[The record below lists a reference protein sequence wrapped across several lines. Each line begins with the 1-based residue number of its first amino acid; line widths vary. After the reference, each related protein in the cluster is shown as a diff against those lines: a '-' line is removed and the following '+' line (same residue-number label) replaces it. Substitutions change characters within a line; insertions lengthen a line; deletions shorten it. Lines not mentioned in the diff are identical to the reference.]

1 MRGARVRTVKQLA
14 GDAAE
19 TIAASFLER
28 RGLSIIA
35 RNWRCRGGEIDL
47 VARDGATLVFV
58 DVRMRRSEAFGGAR
72 ASITSAKQRRILRAA
87 RLYLAGQREQP
98 CRCDVVLL
106 DGVDGGVIDW
116 LRDAFGESVPS

>member
-1 MRGARVRTVKQLA
+1 VKTAKQIT

-19 TIAASFLER
+19 DIAAGFLER
-28 RGLSIIA
+28 AGLSIIA

-58 DVRMRRSEAFGGAR
+58 EVRMRSSEAFGGAR
-72 ASITSAKQRRILRAA
+72 ASVTSAKQRRILHAA
-87 RLYLAGQREQP
+87 RSYLVRERDQP

-106 DGVDGGVIDW
+106 DSVAGGVVEW
-116 LRDAFGESVPS
+116 LRDAFGE